1 VANSINLTL
10 KVNDDGSLDITA
22 KKAKKAAQETEKLG
36 KATNKAAEARNR
48 YNKGEKG
55 VAQAGMNSTKAF
67 SKMRNEMGGGS
78 SGLVGAYA
86 TLAAN
91 VFAATAAFGALQRA
105 AEFDQL
111 TQSVEFF
118 GNAAGRNLELIVDQ
132 LVEVTDGAL
141 SAEQAFRGTALAISS
156 GFDTEQLVK
165 LTGVAK
171 GASVALGRDLND
183 AFDRLVRGAA
193 KLEPEIL
200 DELGIMVRLDDAVRD
215 YATEVGK
222 VPGQLTSF
230 ENDSLFKC
238 HY

>member
-1 VANSINLTL
+1 MANSINLTL

-36 KATNKAAEARNR
+36 KATNKAAAARNR

-67 SKMRNEMGGGS
+67 SKMRNEMGSGS

-105 AEFDQL
+105 AEFEQL
-111 TQSVEFF
+111 TASVEFF

-132 LVEVTDGAL
+132 LVEDPSEYGCAVVTG
-141 SAEQAFRGTALAISS
+141 SGRAFSDHHLTATIGVDTTENGDSS
-156 GFDTEQLVK
+156 TF
-165 LTGVAK
+165 
-171 GASVALGRDLND
+171 
-183 AFDRLVRGAA
+183 
-193 KLEPEIL
+193 
-200 DELGIMVRLDDAVRD
+200 GIEKTVVWR
-215 YATEVGK
+215 
-222 VPGQLTSF
+222 
-230 ENDSLFKC
+230 
-238 HY
+238 

>member
-1 VANSINLTL
+1 MANKINLTL

-36 KATNKAAEARNR
+36 QATNKAAAARNR

-67 SKMRNEMGGGS
+67 SKMRSEMGSGS

-118 GNAAGRNLELIVDQ
+118 GNAAGRNLERVANKLQ
-132 LVEVTDGAL
+132 TVTDL
-141 SAEQAFRGTALAISS
+141 YL
-156 GFDTEQLVK
+156 
-165 LTGVAK
+165 
-171 GASVALGRDLND
+171 
-183 AFDRLVRGAA
+183 
-193 KLEPEIL
+193 
-200 DELGIMVRLDDAVRD
+200 
-215 YATEVGK
+215 Y
-222 VPGQLTSF
+222 
-230 ENDSLFKC
+230 
-238 HY
+238 